1 MTIYQKIAMKARV
14 IAGLAQGVVNKEYDK
29 KVGQAYI
36 EIATLQLNILVDKLT
51 KKEENRFTT

>member
-29 KVGQAYI
+29 KAGQAYI

-51 KKEENRFTT
+51 KKEEK